1 MTLPV
6 ITIDGPAG
14 AGKSTVA
21 KAVAKALGFTYLDT
35 GAMYRAFTLLALK
48 KGIDLNDDGSLRE
61 LINQEDI
68 SIELEDGKVSL
79 NGEDVSSDIRSA
91 IVTNNVSIVAKAP
104 SVREIMTKWQRE
116 IASKGG
122 VVLDGRDMG
131 SVVFPEALVKIF
143 LTASVEERCKRRLLE
158 LKEKGVNIEYEE
170 LLQKIVERD
179 KIDSERDIAPLKVP
193 EGAYIL
199 DSTGLS
205 IEEVVQEIVSKCR
218 RD

>member
-122 VVLDGRDMG
+122 VVLDGRDIG

-205 IEEVVQEIVSKCR
+205 IDEVVQEIVSKCR

>member
-205 IEEVVQEIVSKCR
+205 IDEVVQEIVSKCR